1 MKTTIVIIVSI
12 LSASEAFVVP
22 SVVSR
27 GELCRQGSC
36 CQPSCVASLLRC
48 SASSPESESRRSF
61 LSKSAKGVAAAAV
74 AAVTIGSPVVALAAE
89 PDEVKVGEEITSD
102 SGLKYVVTKA
112 GTGAKPNAGDFVK
125 AHYTGWLNGF
135 DDEGV
140 IFDSSR
146 DRGKPFSFR
155 VGKGQV
161 IKAWDEALINM
172 KIGERRR
179 LTVPPELGYGSRGAG
194 RVIPPDATL
203 YFDVELLGVQ
213 PV

>member
-1 MKTTIVIIVSI
+1 MAIVAGTLV
-12 LSASEAFVVP
+12 ASEAFVLP
-22 SVVSR
+22 SA
-27 GELCRQGSC
+27 LCRART
-36 CQPSCVASLLRC
+36 VRASASHQIVRC
-48 SASSPESESRRSF
+48 SASSPESETRLSF
-61 LSKSAKGVAAAAV
+61 LHKSVVRVAAAA
-74 AAVTIGSPVVALAAE
+74 AAVSFGSPLIVLADDE
-89 PDEVKVGEEITSD
+89 EEVKVGEEVTSD

-112 GTGAKPNAGDFVK
+112 GTGAKPNPGDFVK

-135 DDEGV
+135 GEDGV
-140 IFDSSR
+140 VFDSSR

-161 IKAWDEALINM
+161 IKAWDEALLNM

-179 LTVPPELGYGSRGAG
+179 ITVPPELGYGSRGAG
-194 RVIPPDATL
+194 NVIPPNSTL